1 MADAP
6 DLTAPPVKKA
16 RKAPA
21 RKTATAGTGAS
32 RGTAGTAKKAAA
44 PKKTAAPKAAA
55 SPRKR
60 ATPAAK
66 ATAPTFSDSASQALA
81 AMTTAS
87 AAAKAKMK
95 DVADKASVD
104 WKVQSEKWKGQGEK
118 VKAQSEQIY
127 AQAGK
132 MARDA
137 ADNAKARTGT
147 AMQSLAKLI
156 SDTADTVD
164 TKLGP
169 QFGDYTRQA
178 ASAVAGAA
186 KSIDDKDIDQLL
198 GEARDFV
205 RKSPAVAI
213 GAAAIAG
220 YVLMRLARGGTSDE
234 GSDEA

>member
-6 DLTAPPVKKA
+6 DLPTAPAKKPRRA
-16 RKAPA
+16 PTRKASA
-21 RKTATAGTGAS
+21 AGTSAKKTGSAS
-32 RGTAGTAKKAAA
+32 TAKKAA
-44 PKKTAAPKAAA
+44 TKAEA
-55 SPRKR
+55 STPRKR
-60 ATPAAK
+60 APRAK
-66 ATAPTFSDSASQALA
+66 AAATPSFAESANQARA

-87 AAAKAKMK
+87 AAARAKMK
-95 DVADKASVD
+95 EVADKTSVD
-104 WKVQSEKWKGQGEK
+104 WKAQSEKLKNQGEK

-137 ADNAKARTGT
+137 ADSAKARTGT

-156 SDTADTVD
+156 DETAGTVD

-169 QFGDYTRQA
+169 QYGDYARQA
-178 ASAVAGAA
+178 ANAVAGAA
-186 KSIDDKDIDQLL
+186 QSLDDKDIDQLL

-220 YVLMRLARGGTSDE
+220 FVLMRLARGS
-234 GSDEA
+234 GSAESNQADEA